1 MRIFRVIHEDVMG
14 GTITEEFYDS
24 KNKAK
29 KALKKMFKQLKSNM
43 VAEDDINYLSEH
55 LVHAKQNFINSEKSR
70 CYELMFEMWHK
81 CNYEYDEWDTHVESL
96 HIDLIDVN

>member
-1 MRIFRVIHEDVMG
+1 MRIFRVVHTDMMG
-14 GTITEEFYDS
+14 GIITEEFYDS

-29 KALKKMFKQLKSNM
+29 KALRKMFKELKPEMAVEGDTNHL
-43 VAEDDINYLSEH
+43 EEH
-55 LVHAKQNFINSEKSR
+55 LVHTKQLHFMKKSSR

-81 CNYEYDEWDTHVESL
+81 CSHEYDEWDTYVEGL